1 MSEPEEEFHD
11 AQEDF
16 FYDAVEYVNIGELL
30 QDTDSAY
37 EGEDYTYDPQLLQD
51 TDSDSAY
58 EGEDYQPPAQIYRP
72 ITIDDWEHM
81 F

>member
-1 MSEPEEEFHD
+1 MSEFHD

-37 EGEDYTYDPQLLQD
+37 EGEDYTYVP
-51 TDSDSAY
+51 A
-58 EGEDYQPPAQIYRP
+58 QPPAQIYRP
-72 ITIDDWEHM
+72 ITIDDWVNM